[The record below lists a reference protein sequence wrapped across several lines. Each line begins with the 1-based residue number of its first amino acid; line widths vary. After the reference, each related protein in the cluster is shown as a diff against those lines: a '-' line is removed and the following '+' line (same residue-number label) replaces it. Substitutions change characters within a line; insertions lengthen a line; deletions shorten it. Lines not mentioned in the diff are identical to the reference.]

1 MHHIFVKDGYFNLF
15 GLHKHIWVIQT
26 FSLPGQVPAPSSP
39 EKRESS
45 VAYNELA
52 SKLRTSSTLFAA
64 STSQKVNFSFNKN
77 NQIYENDAQPFP
89 VN

>member
-1 MHHIFVKDGYFNLF
+1 MFFVKDGYFNLF
-15 GLHKHIWVIQT
+15 ALHKHIWVIQT

-52 SKLRTSSTLFAA
+52 SK
-64 STSQKVNFSFNKN
+64 STSQRVNFSFYKN